1 MAFKFKLERLK
12 DLREHY
18 EEMSRIELGK
28 KIEERLEIE
37 KEIVSLNKKIDAF
50 SLEFK
55 NEIKKSV
62 SVSKLTNMIDYKKQ
76 LNSLLSNL
84 VIKLNQKIREEEIAR
99 NNYLNAKKE
108 KDVLQKLQD
117 RRFESYK
124 TDEKRKDIKELDE
137 IAQINY
143 FTRGRENRNE

>member
-12 DLREHY
+12 DLRERY

-28 KIEERLEIE
+28 KIEERLAIE
-37 KEIVSLNKKIDAF
+37 KEIASLNKKIEAF

-84 VIKLNQKIREEEIAR
+84 VIKLNQKIQEEEIAR

-108 KDVLQKLQD
+108 KDVLQKLQE

-137 IAQINY
+137 IAQMNY
-143 FTRGRENRNE
+143 FTKGGENRDE

>member
-12 DLREHY
+12 DLRERY

-84 VIKLNQKIREEEIAR
+84 AMKLNQKIQEEEIAR

-143 FTRGRENRNE
+143 FTKGGENRDE